1 MNEMTGLS
9 LVVCLL
15 LGQMV
20 LGVPIGAA
28 MALSAFTGIALLY
41 GVDTAFFMVGEVV
54 MEIGFN
60 YELCIIPLF
69 ILMGNLATRAGMSG
83 ELYEGC
89 ARLFGGLKGS
99 LAMATIAA
107 CGCFAAISGSSLATA
122 TSMGQVALPEMKKYS
137 YSDGLATG
145 AVAAGGTV
153 GVLIPPSI
161 MLVIYGVLT
170 ETSITDLFVAA
181 VIPGLMQLVIYTLTI
196 AIVVR
201 IWPKS
206 SGAGVPTTF
215 MEKIGAIPK
224 VFSMVLLFV
233 LIIGGLYLGVFTPT
247 EAAGFGV
254 IFALGIGLIRRSL
267 HWREVINALRST
279 VTTTGVIALIIFGA
293 FMLINF
299 FVLTRANIAISDY
312 ILSFDAPPFVI
323 LLGILLMYLILGCFL
338 DSIGMI
344 LLTVPVIF
352 PIVTG
357 LGYDAIWFG
366 IVLVIVVETGMITPP
381 LGMNVFAIKSIVPDV
396 SLSTIFKGVIPFWAA
411 DVVRLAI
418 IVLFPALTFLLI

>member
-1 MNEMTGLS
+1 MDEMTALF
-9 LVVCLL
+9 LVVSLL

-20 LGVPIGAA
+20 LGIPIGAA
-28 MALSAFTGIALLY
+28 MALSAFTGIVMLY

-54 MEIGFN
+54 TEIGFN

-89 ARLFGGLKGS
+89 ASLFGGLKGS

-122 TSMGQVALPEMKKYS
+122 TSMGQVALPEMKKYR
-137 YSDGLATG
+137 YSDALATG

-201 IWPKS
+201 VWPKS

-215 MEKIGAIPK
+215 MQKIRAIPK
-224 VFSMVLLFV
+224 VFSMVMLFV
-233 LIIGGLYLGVFTPT
+233 LIIGGLYLGIFTPT

-254 IFALGIGLIRRSL
+254 IFALSIGLVRRSL
-267 HWREVINALRST
+267 HWREMINALRST
-279 VTTTGVIALIIFGA
+279 IATTGVIALIIFGA

-312 ILSFDAPPFVI
+312 ILSFNAPAFVI

-357 LGYDAIWFG
+357 LGYDPIWFG

-396 SLSTIFKGVIPFWAA
+396 PLSTIFKGVIPFWAA
-411 DVVRLAI
+411 DIVRLAI